1 VTGVEPAILKS
12 ASPGT
17 HRPDTQTKTLSRSR
31 GQSNVPASEAPE
43 RRAGLA
49 PAYREWRSRVLL
61 LDDRRR
67 MVEFI
72 DRRKPEGSHPR
83 PEGPHSLALR
93 LAAIGDSVSI
103 LLSKLVLE
111 VRVELTRPRGSDRLS
126 TCCVCQFRHSS
137 VEVTESGAR
146 GENCTHTPTEG
157 RQVLS
162 LLRLL
167 FRHSSKNVFSGRRR
181 ARSPDPWVR
190 TVFETGLVL

>member
-1 VTGVEPAILKS
+1 MS

-17 HRPDTQTKTLSRSR
+17 HRPDTQTRTLSRSR

-67 MVEFI
+67 WSTSSTGGNRRARTPDPDGSALTSNEARRYRRFSFHLVVE
-72 DRRKPEGSHPR
+72 
-83 PEGPHSLALR
+83 
-93 LAAIGDSVSI
+93 
-103 LLSKLVLE
+103 LVLE

-137 VEVTESGAR
+137 IDDEGSAR
-146 GENCTHTPTEG
+146 GESRADG
-157 RQVLS
+157 AAKRRQGPVSHRERRPKVVLE
-162 LLRLL
+162 
-167 FRHSSKNVFSGRRR
+167 
-181 ARSPDPWVR
+181 VR
-190 TVFETGLVL
+190 VELTCPLWSDSF